1 MLAICARGNPVGA
14 RMDQDTIQ
22 ILAQEIAQRLQIYS
36 WQALVVHA
44 VLVLLAFCGGMIFAD
59 SIRARAIKRG
69 TDAPSQR
76 RETMPVGPPLAEG
89 WREREWANLRRT
101 KLEVLIGSVNDCER
115 FADQGAA
122 GGADQRD
129 PLSELHVITTLYFPE
144 LKAEVDRFLERCR
157 GRRSSA
163 SLLEGVASE
172 TDTAAFKSARDQL
185 NVAARKL
192 TTRIMG
198 VAE

>member
-1 MLAICARGNPVGA
+1 
-14 RMDQDTIQ
+14 
-22 ILAQEIAQRLQIYS
+22 
-36 WQALVVHA
+36 

-59 SIRARAIKRG
+59 SIRARAIKRS
-69 TDAPSQR
+69 TDAPRQR
-76 RETMPVGPPLAEG
+76 RETMPVGTALDEG

-115 FADQGAA
+115 FVDHGAA

-144 LKAEVDRFLERCR
+144 LKAEVDLFLERCR
-157 GRRSSA
+157 GRRS

-185 NVAARKL
+185 NLAARKL

-198 VAE
+198 VAG